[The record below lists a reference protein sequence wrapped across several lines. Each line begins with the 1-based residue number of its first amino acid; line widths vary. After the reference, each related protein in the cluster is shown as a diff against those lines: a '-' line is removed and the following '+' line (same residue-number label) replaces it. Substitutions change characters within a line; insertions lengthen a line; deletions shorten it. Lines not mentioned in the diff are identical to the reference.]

1 MSRTEATSRNATLSI
16 NTQVDKQREATAQT
30 FTNISGKV
38 FGVGKNN
45 EQLLFPDSPIG
56 YDENLGDRQENVYE
70 SYSKVIDND
79 SEVQGF
85 GFYGNDHAHMNYNH
99 VNNPFLQGDYTT
111 LTSGAAH
118 NDEQN
123 KRKAY
128 KGFPDLN
135 VSGIDIH
142 SPALGQDELIPAE
155 SQITLNADGA
165 SYGSTTTDD
174 RIQTPD
180 LLGKHINSGEGNG
193 DQNTLG
199 KYFKLNY
206 TTQE

>member
-16 NTQVDKQREATAQT
+16 NTQVNKQREATAQT

-45 EQLLFPDSPIG
+45 EELLFPDSPIG
-56 YDENLGDRQENVYE
+56 YNEALGDRQENVYE

-79 SEVQGF
+79 LEVQGF

-99 VNNPFLQGDYTT
+99 VNNPFLEGNYTA

-118 NDEQN
+118 NDNQN
-123 KRKAY
+123 PRKAY

-135 VSGIDIH
+135 VSGIDID
-142 SPALGQDELIPAE
+142 SPALGQDVLIPE
-155 SQITLNADGA
+155 DSQITLSGEGA

-174 RIQTPD
+174 RFQTPD
-180 LLGKHINSGEGNG
+180 LLGKHINLGEGNG

-199 KYFKLNY
+199 KYFKINY